1 MADRYWVGGS
11 GTWDASSTTNWA
23 ASSGGASGASAPSSV
38 DNVIFD
44 NSSDSGAN
52 YAVTVSSAV
61 CANLTVTAQDFILT
75 LGTGTASNIDIYG
88 SVSIN
93 PVTFGRYASGTG
105 NSFTMRSTGA
115 YAISLSNT
123 SGILCAGITFAAGAG
138 SLSSSIQVTGNATIG
153 AGATSLNIGFQ
164 QLAVG
169 GNFDNSAAK
178 TFSGGGIINMYST
191 SSKTFTGGG
200 VTYPTLRNGGA
211 GALTIA
217 GSNTFTTIENTAGPR
232 TFTFTSGTT
241 QTVTNFNV
249 SGTAGNLVTI
259 TATSTGAA
267 TLSKTSGTVSVSY
280 CNISKSNATGGATW
294 RALTADGN
302 VDGGGNSGWT
312 FGLGGN
318 GLFFGSNF

>member
-11 GTWDASSTTNWA
+11 GTWNTSSTTNWA
-23 ASSGGASGASAPSSV
+23 TSSGGASGASAPTSA

-44 NSSDSGAN
+44 NNSDSGAN
-52 YAVTVSSAV
+52 YTVTVSSAV

-75 LGTGTASNIDIYG
+75 MGTGTASNIDIYG

-93 PVTFGRYASGTG
+93 PVTLGRYNGNTS
-105 NSFTMRSTGA
+105 NSFTLRSSGA
-115 YAISLSNT
+115 YTISLSNT
-123 SGILCAGITFAAGAG
+123 FGILCSSITFAAGAG
-138 SLSSSIQVTGNATIG
+138 TLSSSIQVTGDATIG
-153 AGATSLNIGFQ
+153 AGATSLDLSVY

-178 TFSGGGIINMYST
+178 TVSGSGGSISMYSA

-200 VTYPTLRNGGA
+200 VTYPTLRNSGA

-217 GSNTFTTIENTAGPR
+217 GSNTFTTIDVSGSPR
-232 TFTFTSGTT
+232 TFNFTSGTT

-249 SGTAGNLVTI
+249 SGTAGNLTVI
-259 TATSTGAA
+259 TATSTGQA
-267 TLSKTSGTVSVSY
+267 TLSKSSGTITVSY

-294 RALTADGN
+294 IAGLNDGN
-302 VDGGGNSGWT
+302 VDGGSNTGWNFIGGNS
-312 FGLGGN
+312 
-318 GLFFGSNF
+318 LFFGSNF